1 MTYKSALRIFVPAPK
16 MPFLGTQKWALL
28 PDCPLLGT
36 KKWHFECP
44 NKNSESTFISQ
55 TSPKNDGIDFSFM
68 RLPLLDGFLAISK
81 YAKLRKLFQKGC
93 LGPK

>member
-1 MTYKSALRIFVPAPK
+1 MTYESALGIFVPAPK

-28 PDCPLLGT
+28 PNCPLLGT

-44 NKNSESTFISQ
+44 NKNFESTFIIQ

-81 YAKLRKLFQKGC
+81 HAKLS
-93 LGPK
+93 